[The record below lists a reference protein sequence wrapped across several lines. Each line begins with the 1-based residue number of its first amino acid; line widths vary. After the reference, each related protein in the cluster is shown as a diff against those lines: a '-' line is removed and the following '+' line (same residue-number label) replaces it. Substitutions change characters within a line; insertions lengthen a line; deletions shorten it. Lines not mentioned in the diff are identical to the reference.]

1 MNWFLS
7 GGAAR
12 WVRPPIRHAVLCT
25 ITLVV
30 IMLVGLHTT
39 VAHAQSTPSQ
49 LQDLSGRLQ
58 QQILNDPV
66 LTPRPQPEVRAP
78 ETPKTPAPQPLDDAG
93 PKVTIQSFVI
103 SGNER
108 VLTEDIQA
116 LLRPWTQTPISL
128 TELRR
133 GVAQVAALYRVQG
146 FLAQAVLPNQDI
158 TDGTVQIQV
167 VEGKVGKIIVQAPPD
182 QQQIGGLVR
191 ERVQHL
197 LDHRMPAGQA
207 LRFADYD
214 WAILVADD
222 LPGVSVE
229 ASLQAGQEL
238 GTTDVV
244 VQVAPT
250 RMVRGLVSTDNNG
263 SRTTG
268 PLRVN
273 ALLQVESALG
283 WGESFNLSASKTE
296 GSRFFRLAHSIPLG
310 FEGWRGLTLNLNASV
325 FDYRVLNAL
334 KGDAPVSPEGL
345 SKSRGLSVRYPFVRS
360 RQTTLSGEWGYEN
373 RESTDKQGG
382 ILLDPNQLAIS
393 RQTRIEASNLTLTLT
408 HNDSWGGG
416 GSNLLTST
424 LTHGKLGLLPESALE
439 REERFNSV
447 GSFRKLRVVA
457 NRLQLLDAKHSALM
471 SFTGQIADRN
481 LDASEKLFLGGSS
494 SIRAFPNSEV
504 GGSEGVVASFELRRD
519 WTTKWQSS
527 FFYDYGRVNQYKYN
541 FDATN
546 PGTKLIET
554 PNAQVLKGQGFGLT
568 YRRPNGAEFRAQVS
582 RRLHKNPMATEAGT
596 DRDGSLR
603 MNRWWFSAS
612 MPF

>member
-1 MNWFLS
+1 MACFARPKFRLAFRCASTLAAVWL
-7 GGAAR
+7 GGLYTTAA
-12 WVRPPIRHAVLCT
+12 L
-25 ITLVV
+25 
-30 IMLVGLHTT
+30 
-39 VAHAQSTPSQ
+39 AQSTPSS

-58 QQILNDPV
+58 QQIQNDPV
-66 LTPRPQPEVRAP
+66 LTPRPQPELRAP
-78 ETPKTPAPQPLDDAG
+78 EAAVAPAPQPLDDAE
-93 PKVTIQSFVI
+93 PKVTIQSFSV
-103 SGNER
+103 SGNQR
-108 VLTEDIQA
+108 VSTEDIQA
-116 LLRPWTQTPISL
+116 LLRPWTKTPISL

-146 FLAQAVLPNQDI
+146 YLAQAVLPNQDI

-167 VEGKVGKIIVQAPPD
+167 VEGQVGQIIVQAPPD
-182 QQQIGGLVR
+182 QPQIGQLVR
-191 ERVQHL
+191 DRVRDL
-197 LDHRMPAGQA
+197 LTHRMPSGQA
-207 LRFADYD
+207 LRFDDYD

-229 ASLQAGQEL
+229 ASLQAGQAL

-244 VQVAPT
+244 VQVTPT

-268 PLRVN
+268 PLRIN
-273 ALLQVESALG
+273 ALLQVESPLG
-283 WGESFNLSASKTE
+283 WGESFNLSASKTQ
-296 GSRFFRLAHSIPLG
+296 GSQFFRVAHSIPLG
-310 FEGWRGLTLNLNASV
+310 FEGWRGLTLNINASV
-325 FDYRVLNAL
+325 FEYRVLNAL
-334 KGDAPVSPEGL
+334 KGDAPVSPEGV

-373 RESTDKQGG
+373 RESIDKQGG
-382 ILLDPNQLAIS
+382 ILLDPNELAVS

-424 LTHGKLGLLPESALE
+424 LTHGQLGLQPEAALD
-439 REERFNSV
+439 REARFNSV

-457 NRLQLLDAKHSALM
+457 NRLQLLDAKHSALF
-471 SFTGQIADRN
+471 SFTGQVADRN

-519 WTTKWQSS
+519 WTSKWQSS
-527 FFYDYGRVNQYKYN
+527 FFYDYGRVNQYKNN

-546 PGTKLIET
+546 PSTKLIET
-554 PNAQVLKGQGFGLT
+554 SNTQVLEGQGFGLT
-568 YRRPNGAEFRAQVS
+568 YRRPNGTEFRAQVS

-596 DRDGSLR
+596 DRDGTLR